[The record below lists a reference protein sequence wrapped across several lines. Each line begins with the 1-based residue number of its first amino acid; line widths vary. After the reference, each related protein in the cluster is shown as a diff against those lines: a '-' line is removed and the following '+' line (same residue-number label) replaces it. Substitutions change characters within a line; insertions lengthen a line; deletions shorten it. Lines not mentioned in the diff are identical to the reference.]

1 MVFPIMIKDLVKYRN
16 KNGTFRR
23 RKAGPWFRTKDRES
37 PLRGSR
43 VSRGDWLGN
52 PANFKGTFCCF
63 GFDVEMHHHVTM
75 TLHSLFQSKMADGA
89 DFLNGDDL
97 EAILDILEADKEMEE
112 EFINEDEN
120 VSTRNTI
127 ITYYFGERERKM
139 TRKPEHLNT
148 NV

>member
-1 MVFPIMIKDLVKYRN
+1 MCYKVSDISSFNIETVGKSI
-16 KNGTFRR
+16 
-23 RKAGPWFRTKDRES
+23 
-37 PLRGSR
+37 
-43 VSRGDWLGN
+43 VSREDWLGN

-63 GFDVEMHHHVTM
+63 GFDVETYYHVTM
-75 TLHSLFQSKMADGA
+75 ILHSLFQSKMADGA

-97 EAILDILEADKEMEE
+97 EAILEVDKEMEE

-120 VSTRNTI
+120 VSMRNTI
-127 ITYYFGERERKM
+127 ITYYFGERERKI